1 MAFTPAG
8 MFYLSNEDLAPSMD
22 MMGGGIRG
30 MLGVQNEEEAIMS
43 LAKNYDITDLNQ
55 REDFFAAVRQINPRT
70 EVTLRKEAQEW
81 DKGQKDL
88 MPTPSKPSALAEKIA
103 LYERLTENGKE
114 LTTTVLSLLGI
125 APKDAPVFK
134 QRIKELENELSSG
147 NITQKVFD
155 EKKLELIMGGD
166 KNKGQTNYHIGSI
179 PQDFI
184 VATDENG
191 QITMKVVPGSPTD
204 IANKE
209 AIKAKEEGGEVRTV
223 QKTVVVQDIDR
234 LKKKITDAPWYNP
247 VAGSILAKFFENPYI
262 GAGKNRIDAEALATT
277 IKSSIGFDRLQQM
290 RDESPT
296 GGALGQVSELELIT
310 LQATLGSLD
319 LNQSEEQLINNL
331 ERLTVIYTNMLEKI
345 TRTGDGTFNQK
356 MYGNGGIGA
365 RSVNSVDNDD
375 PLGIR

>member
-1 MAFTPAG
+1 
-8 MFYLSNEDLAPSMD
+8 
-22 MMGGGIRG
+22 
-30 MLGVQNEEEAIMS
+30 
-43 LAKNYDITDLNQ
+43 
-55 REDFFAAVRQINPRT
+55 
-70 EVTLRKEAQEW
+70 
-81 DKGQKDL
+81 